1 MHLNVFTLHARTHFY
16 QPLTLVG
23 VVNSPTARLILT
35 AEKHCRR
42 LIEKLG
48 DTAATRRTATTGV
61 KTAAATETRHWIVLL
76 SVDAS
81 ETSRVSV
88 VGVVSQCQNKRCT
101 TL

>member
-1 MHLNVFTLHARTHFY
+1 MHLNVFTLHARTHCY

-35 AEKHCRR
+35 QKHCRR
-42 LIEKLG
+42 LSEKLG
-48 DTAATRRTATTGV
+48 DAAVTRRTATTGV